1 MLMASLPNP
10 AKMAELLLFNIRSS
24 SSLVMCHINGRKPCT
39 SALYLGQVEIDK
51 DPGQKVKRFREDPA
65 SFGDNISW
73 EEKGGTY
80 SGCWGWGTG
89 VEEEME
95 GRVHPLGLRRRR
107 RWGRRAVSRAAT
119 MPATRKARTATSQG
133 RDMANAGGCRGWGLP
148 LGYLGAKQ
156 DWRW

>member
-1 MLMASLPNP
+1 MVAILVHQ
-10 AKMAELLLFNIRSS
+10 LFVLDNI
-24 SSLVMCHINGRKPCT
+24 
-39 SALYLGQVEIDK
+39 EIDN

-133 RDMANAGGCRGWGLP
+133 SDMANAGGAGGGGCHWDIWGP
-148 LGYLGAKQ
+148 NKIGGGKV
-156 DWRW
+156 

>member
-1 MLMASLPNP
+1 MVAILVHQ
-10 AKMAELLLFNIRSS
+10 LFVLDNI
-24 SSLVMCHINGRKPCT
+24 
-39 SALYLGQVEIDK
+39 EIDN

-107 RWGRRAVSRAAT
+107 RWGRRAVTAAAT
-119 MPATRKARTATSQG
+119 MPATRKARTAMIQG
-133 RDMANAGGCRGWGLP
+133 SDMANAGGCRGWGLP
-148 LGYLGAKQ
+148 LGYLGVKQ